1 MAFIGRL
8 PVPTTEAWDWQAE
21 AACRGMASSFFFHPW
36 GERGPSRDE
45 RVRRAKEVCAD
56 CPVIDACRQ
65 HALEVQEQY
74 GVWGGLSEEERLVL
88 LNRGR
93 RSLRRKLI
101 SQSTELAALV
111 AAQPAPAT
119 AGSGT
124 PAEHPAKARDRAR
137 DQ

>member
-1 MAFIGRL
+1 M
-8 PVPTTEAWDWQAE
+8 
-21 AACRGMASSFFFHPW
+21 
-36 GERGPSRDE
+36 
-45 RVRRAKEVCAD
+45 CAD

-111 AAQPAPAT
+111 AAQPAPVT
-119 AGSGT
+119 AGSGN
-124 PAEHPAKARDRAR
+124 PG
-137 DQ
+137 

>member
-1 MAFIGRL
+1 
-8 PVPTTEAWDWQAE
+8 
-21 AACRGMASSFFFHPW
+21 
-36 GERGPSRDE
+36 
-45 RVRRAKEVCAD
+45 VCAD
-56 CPVIDACRQ
+56 CPVIESCRR

-111 AAQPAPAT
+111 ADQPATPQPATPQPATPQPATPQPAT
-119 AGSGT
+119 ASAGPG
-124 PAEHPAKARDRAR
+124 
-137 DQ
+137 

>member
-8 PVPTTEAWDWQAE
+8 PVPTTEAWDWQGE

-56 CPVIDACRQ
+56 CPVIESCRR

-111 AAQPAPAT
+111 AAQPATPQPATPQPAT
-119 AGSGT
+119 ASAGPG
-124 PAEHPAKARDRAR
+124 
-137 DQ
+137 

>member
-45 RVRRAKEVCAD
+45 RVRRAKEVCAG

-65 HALEVQEQY
+65 HALDVQEQY

-119 AGSGT
+119 AGSGN
-124 PAEHPAKARDRAR
+124 PG
-137 DQ
+137 